1 MATQKRRKKK
11 KKNLTGGELLA
22 FKVLMTVCAA
32 LLCVTTVRNLTA
44 GGAKSAV
51 GNVSE
56 ETELSGRDMTGGDAQ
71 AAGQET
77 GDVSTAAAMTT
88 VPTAT
93 PTPTPDPYAD
103 KPDID
108 INSWEY
114 ILANP
119 WNSIEDYYPD
129 VVQIEDIEV
138 DYRIYDAMESFVSD
152 CRAAGNTVY
161 LSSGYRSYDLQKYLF
176 EKKCEEYDE
185 ETAATIVARPG
196 TSEHQTGLA
205 ADITEEYYEYK
216 NASLEDTAMYQW
228 MEAHCQDYGFIVR
241 FPNGKEDITGIIYE
255 PWHFRYVGV
264 EAATYIMEH
273 NLTLEEFVALYK
285 DDVAGAADAD
295 DAGDAAGSD
304 TDDDGETDNADYGDA
319 ADESDFA
326 NDADAVQDSVVES

>member
-11 KKNLTGGELLA
+11 RKNLTGGELLA
-22 FKVLMTVCAA
+22 FRVLMTACAV
-32 LLCVTTVRNLTA
+32 LLCVSTVRNLTA
-44 GGAKSAV
+44 GGAKKAACS
-51 GNVSE
+51 VSE
-56 ETELSGRDMTGGDAQ
+56 ETELSGNDMTGADAASAQLEAGDASS
-71 AAGQET
+71 ASAVTPEP
-77 GDVSTAAAMTT
+77 T
-88 VPTAT
+88 V
-93 PTPTPDPYAD
+93 TPTPDPYAD

-114 ILANP
+114 VLANP

-138 DYRIYDAMESFVSD
+138 DYRIYDAMEAFVSD

-216 NASLEDTAMYQW
+216 SAILEDTAMYQW

-241 FPNGKEDITGIIYE
+241 FPDGKEDITGIIYE

-285 DDVAGAADAD
+285 DDVAGAADTN
-295 DAGDAAGSD
+295 DA
-304 TDDDGETDNADYGDA
+304 GETDS
-319 ADESDFA
+319 SDSAEEAGTSDSA
-326 NDADAVQDSVVES
+326 NDADAVQDSVSES

>member
-1 MATQKRRKKK
+1 MATQKRRKKR

-22 FKVLMTVCAA
+22 FRVLMSACAV
-32 LLCVTTVRNLTA
+32 LLCISTVRNLTA
-44 GGAKSAV
+44 GGAKKAA
-51 GNVSE
+51 GQVSE
-56 ETELSGRDMTGGDAQ
+56 ETALSGMETEGGDTAS
-71 AAGQET
+71 ARAET
-77 GDVSTAAAMTT
+77 GDASYAAAVTPE
-88 VPTAT
+88 PTA
-93 PTPTPDPYAD
+93 TPTPDPYAD

-114 ILANP
+114 VLANP

-138 DYRIYDAMESFVSD
+138 DYRIYDAMEAFVSD

-161 LSSGYRSYDLQKYLF
+161 LSSGYRSYDLQSYLF
-176 EKKCEEYDE
+176 EKKCQEYDE

-216 NASLEDTAMYQW
+216 SAILEDTAMYQW
-228 MEAHCQDYGFIVR
+228 MEAHCQEYGFIVR
-241 FPNGKEDITGIIYE
+241 FPDGKEDITGIIYE

-285 DDVAGAADAD
+285 DDVAGADTTALAGDSYAAD
-295 DAGDAAGSD
+295 DIAEAEEADTTGDAAETDD
-304 TDDDGETDNADYGDA
+304 TDVN
-319 ADESDFA
+319 
-326 NDADAVQDSVVES
+326 VQDSVS

>member
-1 MATQKRRKKK
+1 
-11 KKNLTGGELLA
+11 
-22 FKVLMTVCAA
+22 MTP
-32 LLCVTTVRNLTA
+32 
-44 GGAKSAV
+44 
-51 GNVSE
+51 E
-56 ETELSGRDMTGGDAQ
+56 
-71 AAGQET
+71 
-77 GDVSTAAAMTT
+77 
-88 VPTAT
+88 PTA
-93 PTPTPDPYAD
+93 TPTPDPYAD

-114 ILANP
+114 VLANP

-129 VVQIEDIEV
+129 VVPIEDIEV
-138 DYRIYDAMESFVSD
+138 DYRIYDAMEAFVSD
-152 CRAAGNTVY
+152 CRDAGNTVY

-216 NASLEDTAMYQW
+216 SAILEDTAMYQW

-241 FPNGKEDITGIIYE
+241 FPDGKEDITGIIYE

-285 DDVAGAADAD
+285 DDVAGATDTNDA
-295 DAGDAAGSD
+295 
-304 TDDDGETDNADYGDA
+304 GETDSSDS
-319 ADESDFA
+319 ADEAGSSDSA
-326 NDADAVQDSVVES
+326 NDADAVQDSVSES

>member
-11 KKNLTGGELLA
+11 KKTLTGGELLA
-22 FKVLMTVCAA
+22 FRVLMTACAV
-32 LLCVTTVRNLTA
+32 LLCVSTVRNLTA
-44 GGAKSAV
+44 GGAKKAAGS
-51 GNVSE
+51 VSE
-56 ETELSGRDMTGGDAQ
+56 ETELSGNVMTGADAASAQLEAGDASS
-71 AAGQET
+71 ASAVTPE
-77 GDVSTAAAMTT
+77 
-88 VPTAT
+88 PTA
-93 PTPTPDPYAD
+93 TPTPDPYAD

-114 ILANP
+114 VLANP

-129 VVQIEDIEV
+129 VVPIEDIEV
-138 DYRIYDAMESFVSD
+138 DYRIYDAMEAFVSD
-152 CRAAGNTVY
+152 CRDAGNTVY

-216 NASLEDTAMYQW
+216 SAILEDTAMYQW

-241 FPNGKEDITGIIYE
+241 FPDGKEDITGIIYE

-285 DDVAGAADAD
+285 DDVAGATDTNDA
-295 DAGDAAGSD
+295 
-304 TDDDGETDNADYGDA
+304 GETDSSDS
-319 ADESDFA
+319 ADEAGSSDSA
-326 NDADAVQDSVVES
+326 NDADAVQDSVSES

>member
-1 MATQKRRKKK
+1 
-11 KKNLTGGELLA
+11 
-22 FKVLMTVCAA
+22 MTACAV
-32 LLCVTTVRNLTA
+32 LLCVSTVRNLTA
-44 GGAKSAV
+44 GGAKKAAGS
-51 GNVSE
+51 VSE
-56 ETELSGRDMTGGDAQ
+56 EKELSGNDMTGADAASAQLEAGDASS
-71 AAGQET
+71 ASAVTPE
-77 GDVSTAAAMTT
+77 
-88 VPTAT
+88 PTA
-93 PTPTPDPYAD
+93 TPTPDPYAD

-114 ILANP
+114 VLANP

-129 VVQIEDIEV
+129 VVPIEDIEV
-138 DYRIYDAMESFVSD
+138 DYRIYDAMEAFVSD
-152 CRAAGNTVY
+152 CRDAGNTVY

-216 NASLEDTAMYQW
+216 SAILEDTAMYQW

-241 FPNGKEDITGIIYE
+241 FPDGKEDITGIIYE

-285 DDVAGAADAD
+285 DDVAGATDTNDA
-295 DAGDAAGSD
+295 
-304 TDDDGETDNADYGDA
+304 GETDSSDS
-319 ADESDFA
+319 ADEAETSDSA
-326 NDADAVQDSVVES
+326 NDADAVQDSVSES

>member
-11 KKNLTGGELLA
+11 KKNLTGGELLS
-22 FKVLMTVCAA
+22 FRVLMTACAV
-32 LLCVTTVRNLTA
+32 LLCVSTVRNLTA
-44 GGAKSAV
+44 GGAKKAAGS
-51 GNVSE
+51 VSE
-56 ETELSGRDMTGGDAQ
+56 EKELSGNDMTGADAASAQLEAGDASS
-71 AAGQET
+71 ASAVTPEP
-77 GDVSTAAAMTT
+77 T
-88 VPTAT
+88 V
-93 PTPTPDPYAD
+93 TPTPDPYAD

-114 ILANP
+114 VLANP

-138 DYRIYDAMESFVSD
+138 DYRIYDAMEAFVSD

-216 NASLEDTAMYQW
+216 SAILEDTAMYQW

-241 FPNGKEDITGIIYE
+241 FPDGKEDITGIIYE

-285 DDVAGAADAD
+285 DDVAGATDTNDA
-295 DAGDAAGSD
+295 
-304 TDDDGETDNADYGDA
+304 GETDSSDS
-319 ADESDFA
+319 ADEAETSDSA
-326 NDADAVQDSVVES
+326 NDADAVQDSVSES

>member
-1 MATQKRRKKK
+1 MATQKRRKRKQRK
-11 KKNLTGGELLA
+11 LTGAALIR
-22 FKVLMTVCAA
+22 FRILMAVCAG
-32 LLCVTTVRNLTA
+32 LLCVATVRNLTKAEGNKTPDTA
-44 GGAKSAV
+44 GKTAAV
-51 GNVSE
+51 
-56 ETELSGRDMTGGDAQ
+56 LDGGDAAGQ
-71 AAGQET
+71 DPAVAESLPQGTESLPNAAESVADAAGL
-77 GDVSTAAAMTT
+77 AAA
-88 VPTAT
+88 A
-93 PTPTPDPYAD
+93 DAYAD

-108 INSWEY
+108 INSWEF

-138 DYRIYDAMESFVSD
+138 DYRIYDAMEAFVSD

-161 LSSGYRSYDLQKYLF
+161 LSSGYRSYDLQTYLF

-216 NASLEDTAMYQW
+216 NASLADTAMYQW
-228 MEAHCQDYGFIVR
+228 MEAHCQEYGFIVR
-241 FPNGKEDITGIIYE
+241 FPDGKEDITGIIYE

-273 NLTLEEFVALYK
+273 DLTLEEFIALYK
-285 DDVAGAADAD
+285 D
-295 DAGDAAGSD
+295 
-304 TDDDGETDNADYGDA
+304 
-319 ADESDFA
+319 ESA
-326 NDADAVQDSVVES
+326 

>member
-22 FKVLMTVCAA
+22 FRVLMAACAV
-32 LLCVTTVRNLTA
+32 LLCVSTVRNLTA
-44 GGAKSAV
+44 GGAKKAAGS
-51 GNVSE
+51 VSE
-56 ETELSGRDMTGGDAQ
+56 ETELSGNVMTGADAASAQLEAGDASS
-71 AAGQET
+71 ASAVTPE
-77 GDVSTAAAMTT
+77 
-88 VPTAT
+88 PTA
-93 PTPTPDPYAD
+93 TPTPDPYAD

-114 ILANP
+114 VLANP

-129 VVQIEDIEV
+129 VVPIEDIEV
-138 DYRIYDAMESFVSD
+138 DYRIYDAMEAFVSD
-152 CRAAGNTVY
+152 CRDAGNTVY

-216 NASLEDTAMYQW
+216 SAILEDTAMYQW

-241 FPNGKEDITGIIYE
+241 FPDGKEDITGIIYE

-285 DDVAGAADAD
+285 DDVAGATDTNDA
-295 DAGDAAGSD
+295 
-304 TDDDGETDNADYGDA
+304 GETDSSDS
-319 ADESDFA
+319 ADEAGSSDSA
-326 NDADAVQDSVVES
+326 NDADAVQDSVSES

>member
-1 MATQKRRKKK
+1 MPAQKRKKK
-11 KKNLTGGELLA
+11 KKRNLTGAELLA
-22 FKVLMTVCAA
+22 FKVLMTVCTV
-32 LLCVTTVRNLTA
+32 LLCVSTVRNLT
-44 GGAKSAV
+44 GVGAHKSGV
-51 GNVSE
+51 SVSE
-56 ETELSGRDMTGGDAQ
+56 ETALSGRETTGTDGDTVSQ
-71 AAGQET
+71 AN
-77 GDVSTAAAMTT
+77 GDESYVTAVTPE
-88 VPTAT
+88 PTA
-93 PTPTPDPYAD
+93 TPTPDPYAD

-138 DYRIYDAMESFVSD
+138 DYRIYDAMEAFVSD

-228 MEAHCQDYGFIVR
+228 MEAHCQEYGFIVR
-241 FPNGKEDITGIIYE
+241 FPDGKEDVTGIIYE

-273 NLTLEEFVALYK
+273 DLTLEEFVALYK
-285 DDVAGAADAD
+285 DDAVTDMDSMAESEEAYHSEAGDRADASL
-295 DAGDAAGSD
+295 SD
-304 TDDDGETDNADYGDA
+304 
-319 ADESDFA
+319 SS
-326 NDADAVQDSVVES
+326 VKDSVSER

>member
-11 KKNLTGGELLA
+11 RKNLTGGELLA
-22 FKVLMTVCAA
+22 FRVLMTACAV
-32 LLCVTTVRNLTA
+32 LLCVSTVRNLTA
-44 GGAKSAV
+44 GGAKKAAGS
-51 GNVSE
+51 VSE
-56 ETELSGRDMTGGDAQ
+56 ETELSGNDMTGADAASAQLEAGDASS
-71 AAGQET
+71 ASAVTPE
-77 GDVSTAAAMTT
+77 
-88 VPTAT
+88 PTA
-93 PTPTPDPYAD
+93 TPTPDPYAD

-114 ILANP
+114 VLANP

-129 VVQIEDIEV
+129 VVPIEDIEV
-138 DYRIYDAMESFVSD
+138 DYRIYDAMEAFVSD
-152 CRAAGNTVY
+152 CRDAGNTVY

-216 NASLEDTAMYQW
+216 SAILEDTAMYQW

-241 FPNGKEDITGIIYE
+241 FPDGKEDITGIIYE

-285 DDVAGAADAD
+285 DDVAGA
-295 DAGDAAGSD
+295 SD
-304 TDDDGETDNADYGDA
+304 TNDAGETDSSDS
-319 ADESDFA
+319 ADEAETSDSA
-326 NDADAVQDSVVES
+326 NDADAVQDSVSES

>member
-11 KKNLTGGELLA
+11 RKNLTGGELLA
-22 FKVLMTVCAA
+22 FRVLMTACAV
-32 LLCVTTVRNLTA
+32 LLCVSTVRNLTA
-44 GGAKSAV
+44 GGAKKAAGS
-51 GNVSE
+51 VSE
-56 ETELSGRDMTGGDAQ
+56 EKELSGNDMTGADAASAQLEAGDASS
-71 AAGQET
+71 ASAVTPE
-77 GDVSTAAAMTT
+77 
-88 VPTAT
+88 PTA
-93 PTPTPDPYAD
+93 TPTPDPYAD

-108 INSWEY
+108 INSW
-114 ILANP
+114 
-119 WNSIEDYYPD
+119 
-129 VVQIEDIEV
+129 DICEE
-138 DYRIYDAMESFVSD
+138 IYDAMEAFVSD
-152 CRAAGNTVY
+152 CRDAGNTVY

-216 NASLEDTAMYQW
+216 SAILEDTAMYQW

-241 FPNGKEDITGIIYE
+241 FPDGKEDITGIIYE

-285 DDVAGAADAD
+285 DDVAGA
-295 DAGDAAGSD
+295 SD
-304 TDDDGETDNADYGDA
+304 TNDAGETDSSDS
-319 ADESDFA
+319 ADEAETSDSA
-326 NDADAVQDSVVES
+326 NDADAVQDSVSES

>member
-1 MATQKRRKKK
+1 MATQKRRKRK

-22 FKVLMTVCAA
+22 FRVLMAACAV
-32 LLCVTTVRNLTA
+32 LLCVSTVRNLTA
-44 GGAKSAV
+44 AGDHKADSVLK
-51 GNVSE
+51 
-56 ETELSGRDMTGGDAQ
+56 ETAHNGKDAQ
-71 AAGQET
+71 GADAASAGQEI
-77 GDVSTAAAMTT
+77 GDESAAI
-88 VPTAT
+88 TAT
-93 PTPTPDPYAD
+93 PTPTVTPTPDPYAD

-114 ILANP
+114 VLANP

-138 DYRIYDAMESFVSD
+138 DYRIYDAMEAFVSD

-216 NASLEDTAMYQW
+216 SAILEDTAMYQW

-241 FPNGKEDITGIIYE
+241 FPDGKEDITGIIYE

-285 DDVAGAADAD
+285 DDTAAPADTD
-295 DAGDAAGSD
+295 DAEHAAGDSA
-304 TDDDGETDNADYGDA
+304 TNDDGETGNRGSGDSEEMSDSADDT
-319 ADESDFA
+319 
-326 NDADAVQDSVVES
+326 DAVQDSVSEY

>member
-1 MATQKRRKKK
+1 MATQKRRKKR

-22 FKVLMTVCAA
+22 FRVLMAACAV
-32 LLCVTTVRNLTA
+32 LLCISTVRNLTA
-44 GGAKSAV
+44 GGAKKAA
-51 GNVSE
+51 GQVSE
-56 ETELSGRDMTGGDAQ
+56 ETALSGMETEGGDTAS
-71 AAGQET
+71 ARAET
-77 GDVSTAAAMTT
+77 GDASYAAAVTPE
-88 VPTAT
+88 PTA
-93 PTPTPDPYAD
+93 TPTPDPYAD

-114 ILANP
+114 VLANP

-138 DYRIYDAMESFVSD
+138 DYRIYDAMEAFVSD

-161 LSSGYRSYDLQKYLF
+161 LSSGYRSYDLQSYLF
-176 EKKCEEYDE
+176 EKKCQEYDE

-196 TSEHQTGLA
+196 TSEHQTGIA

-216 NASLEDTAMYQW
+216 SAILEDTAMYQW
-228 MEAHCQDYGFIVR
+228 MEAHCQEYGFIVR
-241 FPNGKEDITGIIYE
+241 FPDGKEDITGIIYE

-285 DDVAGAADAD
+285 DDVAGADTTALAGDSYAADDIAEAEDAD
-295 DAGDAAGSD
+295 TTGVAAETDD
-304 TDDDGETDNADYGDA
+304 TDVN
-319 ADESDFA
+319 
-326 NDADAVQDSVVES
+326 VQDSVS

>member
-11 KKNLTGGELLA
+11 KKNLTGGELLS
-22 FKVLMTVCAA
+22 FRVLMTACAV
-32 LLCVTTVRNLTA
+32 LLCVSTVRNLTA
-44 GGAKSAV
+44 GGAKKAAGS
-51 GNVSE
+51 VSE
-56 ETELSGRDMTGGDAQ
+56 ETELSGNDMTGADAASAQLEAGDASS
-71 AAGQET
+71 ASAVTPEP
-77 GDVSTAAAMTT
+77 T
-88 VPTAT
+88 V
-93 PTPTPDPYAD
+93 TPTPDPYAD

-114 ILANP
+114 VLANP

-138 DYRIYDAMESFVSD
+138 DYRIYDAMEAFVSD

-216 NASLEDTAMYQW
+216 SAILEDTAMYQW

-241 FPNGKEDITGIIYE
+241 FPDGKEDITGIIYE

-285 DDVAGAADAD
+285 DDVAGA
-295 DAGDAAGSD
+295 SD
-304 TDDDGETDNADYGDA
+304 TNDAGETDSSDS
-319 ADESDFA
+319 ADEAETSDSA
-326 NDADAVQDSVVES
+326 NDADAVQDSVSES

>member
-1 MATQKRRKKK
+1 MATQKRRKKR

-22 FKVLMTVCAA
+22 FRVLMTACAV
-32 LLCVTTVRNLTA
+32 LLCISTVRNLTA
-44 GGAKSAV
+44 GGAKKAS

-56 ETELSGRDMTGGDAQ
+56 ETELSGNDMTGADAASAQ
-71 AAGQET
+71 LET
-77 GDVSTAAAMTT
+77 GDESYASAAT
-88 VPTAT
+88 PEPT

-114 ILANP
+114 VLANP

-138 DYRIYDAMESFVSD
+138 DYRIYDAMEAFVSD

-216 NASLEDTAMYQW
+216 SAILEDTAMYQW

-241 FPNGKEDITGIIYE
+241 FPDGKEDITGIIYE

-285 DDVAGAADAD
+285 DDVAGAPDTD
-295 DAGDAAGSD
+295 DAGDADGADDTNDAGDADGADD
-304 TDDDGETDNADYGDA
+304 TEDAGETDITSSGDA
-319 ADESDFA
+319 
-326 NDADAVQDSVVES
+326 V

>member
-1 MATQKRRKKK
+1 MATQKRRKKR

-22 FKVLMTVCAA
+22 FRVLMVACAV
-32 LLCVTTVRNLTA
+32 LLCVATVRNLTA
-44 GGAKSAV
+44 GGAKKAA
-51 GNVSE
+51 GNESE
-56 ETELSGRDMTGGDAQ
+56 KTELSGNDKTGADA
-71 AAGQET
+71 ASARLET
-77 GDVSTAAAMTT
+77 GDESIVSAVT
-88 VPTAT
+88 PELT

-114 ILANP
+114 VLANP

-129 VVQIEDIEV
+129 VVPIEDIEV
-138 DYRIYDAMESFVSD
+138 DYRIYDAMEAFVSD

-161 LSSGYRSYDLQKYLF
+161 LSSGYRSYDLQSYLF

-216 NASLEDTAMYQW
+216 SAILEDTAMYQW
-228 MEAHCQDYGFIVR
+228 MEAHCQEYGFIVR
-241 FPNGKEDITGIIYE
+241 FPDGKEDITGIIYE

-273 NLTLEEFVALYK
+273 NLTLEEFIALYK
-285 DDVAGAADAD
+285 DDAAGADDTADAED
-295 DAGDAAGSD
+295 SYAANDTAEAGDADTTGGTAEADD
-304 TDDDGETDNADYGDA
+304 TDDG
-319 ADESDFA
+319 
-326 NDADAVQDSVVES
+326 VQDSVSEN

>member
-22 FKVLMTVCAA
+22 FRVLMTACAV
-32 LLCVTTVRNLTA
+32 LLCVSTVRNLTA
-44 GGAKSAV
+44 GGAKKAAGS
-51 GNVSE
+51 VSE
-56 ETELSGRDMTGGDAQ
+56 ETELSGNDMTGADAASAQLEAGDASS
-71 AAGQET
+71 ASAVTPEP
-77 GDVSTAAAMTT
+77 T
-88 VPTAT
+88 V
-93 PTPTPDPYAD
+93 TPTPDPYAD

-114 ILANP
+114 VLANP

-129 VVQIEDIEV
+129 VVPIEDIEV
-138 DYRIYDAMESFVSD
+138 DYRIYDAMEAFVSD
-152 CRAAGNTVY
+152 CRDAGNTVY

-216 NASLEDTAMYQW
+216 SAILEDTAMYQW

-241 FPNGKEDITGIIYE
+241 FPDGKEDITGIIYE

-285 DDVAGAADAD
+285 DDAAGAADTND
-295 DAGDAAGSD
+295 G
-304 TDDDGETDNADYGDA
+304 GETDSSDS
-319 ADESDFA
+319 ADEAGTSDSA
-326 NDADAVQDSVVES
+326 NDADAVQDSVSES

>member
-1 MATQKRRKKK
+1 MTTQKRRKKR

-22 FKVLMTVCAA
+22 FRVLMAACAV
-32 LLCVTTVRNLTA
+32 LLCVATVRNLTA
-44 GGAKSAV
+44 GGAKKAA

-56 ETELSGRDMTGGDAQ
+56 ETELSGNDKTG
-71 AAGQET
+71 AGTESARLET
-77 GDVSTAAAMTT
+77 GDESIASAVT
-88 VPTAT
+88 PELT

-138 DYRIYDAMESFVSD
+138 DYRIYDAMEAFVSD

-216 NASLEDTAMYQW
+216 NASLEETAMYQW

-285 DDVAGAADAD
+285 DNAADISEPDVTGETGNTGSA
-295 DAGDAAGSD
+295 AAAGS
-304 TDDDGETDNADYGDA
+304 
-319 ADESDFA
+319 SDSA
-326 NDADAVQDSVVES
+326 VAADAVQDSVSEN

>member
-1 MATQKRRKKK
+1 MATQKRRKKR

-22 FKVLMTVCAA
+22 FRVLMAACAM
-32 LLCVTTVRNLTA
+32 LLCVATVRNLTA
-44 GGAKSAV
+44 GGAKKAA
-51 GNVSE
+51 GDVSE
-56 ETELSGRDMTGGDAQ
+56 ETELSDNDKTGAG
-71 AAGQET
+71 AASARLET
-77 GDVSTAAAMTT
+77 ADESVASAVT
-88 VPTAT
+88 PELT

-114 ILANP
+114 VLANP
-119 WNSIEDYYPD
+119 WNSIEDYYPE

-138 DYRIYDAMESFVSD
+138 DYRIYDAMEAFVSD

-273 NLTLEEFVALYK
+273 DLTLEEFVALYK
-285 DDVAGAADAD
+285 DDVAGAADTN
-295 DAGDAAGSD
+295 DA
-304 TDDDGETDNADYGDA
+304 GETDSSDS
-319 ADESDFA
+319 ADEAGTSDSA
-326 NDADAVQDSVVES
+326 NDSDAVQDSVSES

>member
-1 MATQKRRKKK
+1 MTTQKRRKKR

-22 FKVLMTVCAA
+22 FRVLMAACAV
-32 LLCVTTVRNLTA
+32 LLCVATVRNLTA
-44 GGAKSAV
+44 GGAKKAV

-56 ETELSGRDMTGGDAQ
+56 ETELSGNDKTGADA
-71 AAGQET
+71 ASAGQET
-77 GDVSTAAAMTT
+77 GDASIASAVT
-88 VPTAT
+88 PELT

-114 ILANP
+114 VLANP

-138 DYRIYDAMESFVSD
+138 DYRIYDAMEAFVSD

-205 ADITEEYYEYK
+205 ADITDQYYEYK
-216 NASLEDTAMYQW
+216 NASLEETAMYQW

-285 DDVAGAADAD
+285 DNAAGDSGTD
-295 DAGDAAGSD
+295 DAGETGNTDSAAAEGSSD
-304 TDDDGETDNADYGDA
+304 SA
-319 ADESDFA
+319 AA
-326 NDADAVQDSVVES
+326 ADAVQDSVSEN

>member
-1 MATQKRRKKK
+1 MATQKRRKKR
-11 KKNLTGGELLA
+11 KKNLAGGELFA
-22 FKVLMTVCAA
+22 FRLLMAACAV
-32 LLCVTTVRNLTA
+32 LLCVSTVRNLKAAGAKKNAGSVSSEALSGSETA
-44 GGAKSAV
+44 GTDAASA
-51 GNVSE
+51 
-56 ETELSGRDMTGGDAQ
+56 RP
-71 AAGQET
+71 ET
-77 GDVSTAAAMTT
+77 GDVSLAAT
-88 VPTAT
+88 VTPEPTAT
-93 PTPTPDPYAD
+93 PVPDPYAD

-114 ILANP
+114 VLANP

-138 DYRIYDAMESFVSD
+138 DYRIYDAMEAFVSD

-161 LSSGYRSYDLQKYLF
+161 LSSGYRSYDLQSYLF
-176 EKKCEEYDE
+176 EKKCQEYDE

-216 NASLEDTAMYQW
+216 SAILEDTAMYQW

-241 FPNGKEDITGIIYE
+241 FPEGKEDITGIIYE

-273 NLTLEEFVALYK
+273 DLTLEEFVALYR
-285 DDVAGAADAD
+285 DDVAGASDTD
-295 DAGDAAGSD
+295 EAGDASEA
-304 TDDDGETDNADYGDA
+304 ENAD
-319 ADESDFA
+319 E
-326 NDADAVQDSVVES
+326 VQDSVSEN

>member
-22 FKVLMTVCAA
+22 FRVLMTACAV
-32 LLCVTTVRNLTA
+32 LLCVSTVRNMTA
-44 GGAKSAV
+44 GGAKKAAGS
-51 GNVSE
+51 VSE
-56 ETELSGRDMTGGDAQ
+56 ETELSGNNMTGADAASAQLEAGDASS
-71 AAGQET
+71 ASAVTPE
-77 GDVSTAAAMTT
+77 
-88 VPTAT
+88 PTA
-93 PTPTPDPYAD
+93 TPTPDPYAD

-114 ILANP
+114 VLANP

-129 VVQIEDIEV
+129 VVPIEDIEV
-138 DYRIYDAMESFVSD
+138 DYRIYDAMEAFVSD
-152 CRAAGNTVY
+152 CRDAGNTVY

-176 EKKCEEYDE
+176 EKKCEEYDEETAATCEEYDE

-216 NASLEDTAMYQW
+216 SAILEDTAMYQW

-241 FPNGKEDITGIIYE
+241 FPDGKEDITGIIYE

-285 DDVAGAADAD
+285 DDVAGA
-295 DAGDAAGSD
+295 SD
-304 TDDDGETDNADYGDA
+304 TNDAGETDSSDS
-319 ADESDFA
+319 ADEAETSDSA
-326 NDADAVQDSVVES
+326 NDADAVQDSVSES